1 MARPNTNFRVFLN
14 LASRGDALDD
24 VFTQNRI
31 PLHCNSVGITTGKQV
46 LSFPVPMSGL
56 VTGESLIA
64 ALDLGMADKSIS
76 LSGVLHET
84 VISKKFMLPDE
95 DGEIVAKTATFTAFE
110 IAQLLHSYVDS
121 SFLQPDQNLNELII
135 LMPSR
140 VNKDFNFHT
149 IDGTTVTATTEL
161 KDLPLVPFSYKV
173 RDLDHVGGANAGD
186 SSYYTTLPGLGDGES
201 NQFPPPVSD
210 GSSTDGETNIKGLK
224 GFIRNFNTNIVGESP
239 FIEFSLDFQIANL
252 DLS

>member
-1 MARPNTNFRVFLN
+1 MARPSTNFRVFLN

-46 LSFPVPMSGL
+46 LSFPVPLSGL

-64 ALDLGMADKSIS
+64 ALDLGMADKAIN

-84 VISKKFMLPDE
+84 VISKKFVK
-95 DGEIVAKTATFTAFE
+95 DGSTKERTFTAFE
-110 IAQLLHSYVDS
+110 TAQLLHSYVDS

-135 LMPSR
+135 LYPAR
-140 VNKDFNFHT
+140 VDKDFDFHS
-149 IDGTTVTATTEL
+149 GVTANTEL

-173 RDLDHVGGANAGD
+173 RDLDHVGGASAGD
-186 SSYYTTLPGLGDGES
+186 SSYYTTLPGLGGE
-201 NQFPPPVSD
+201 NQFPAPIN
-210 GSSTDGETNIKGLK
+210 SSSGNETNVKGLK

-239 FIEFSLDFQIANL
+239 FIEFTLDFQIANL

>member
-1 MARPNTNFRVFLN
+1 VARPSTNFRVFLN

-64 ALDLGMADKSIS
+64 ALDLGMADKAIN

-84 VISKKFMLPDE
+84 TISKKFAK
-95 DGEIVAKTATFTAFE
+95 DGTTKERSLTAFE
-110 IAQLLHSYVDS
+110 TAQLLHSYVDS
-121 SFLQPDQNLNELII
+121 SFMQPDQNLNELII
-135 LMPSR
+135 LYPAR
-140 VNKDFNFHT
+140 VASNWDYHT
-149 IDGTTVTATTEL
+149 SMDENTEL

-173 RDLDHVGGANAGD
+173 RDLDHVGGASAGEN
-186 SSYYTTLPGLGDGES
+186 SYYTTLPGLGGE
-201 NQFPPPVSD
+201 NQFPAPID
-210 GSSTDGETNIKGLK
+210 SSSGNETSINGLK
-224 GFIRNFNTNIVGESP
+224 GFIRNFNTNVVGESP

>member
-46 LSFPVPMSGL
+46 LAFPVPLSGL

-64 ALDLGMADKSIS
+64 ALDLGMADKSIN

-84 VISKKFMLPDE
+84 VISKKFISN
-95 DGEIVAKTATFTAFE
+95 GTIKTATFTAFE
-110 IAQLLHSYVDS
+110 TAQLLHSYVDS

-140 VNKDFNFHT
+140 VDKDFDFHT
-149 IDGTTVTATTEL
+149 IDGTTVTADTEL

-186 SSYYTTLPGLGDGES
+186 ASYYTTLPGLGDGES

-239 FIEFSLDFQIANL
+239 FIEFTLDFQIANL

>member
-1 MARPNTNFRVFLN
+1 MARPSTNFRVFLN

-46 LSFPVPMSGL
+46 LSFPVPLSGL

-64 ALDLGMADKSIS
+64 ALDLGMADKAIN

-84 VISKKFMLPDE
+84 VISKKFMKPAA
-95 DGEIVAKTATFTAFE
+95 DGSIVTKTATFTAFE
-110 IAQLLHSYVDS
+110 TAQLLHSYVDS
-121 SFLQPDQNLNELII
+121 SFLQPDQNLNELI
-135 LMPSR
+135 LLYPAR
-140 VNKDFNFHT
+140 VDKDFNFHT
-149 IDGTTVTATTEL
+149 IDGTTVTADTEL

-173 RDLDHVGGANAGD
+173 RDLDHVGGASAGD
-186 SSYYTTLPGLGDGES
+186 ASYYTTLPGLGGE

-210 GSSTDGETNIKGLK
+210 GSSTDDETNIKGLK

-239 FIEFSLDFQIANL
+239 FIEFTLDFQIANL

>member
-1 MARPNTNFRVFLN
+1 MVRPNTNFRVFLN

-46 LSFPVPMSGL
+46 LSFPVPLSGL

-64 ALDLGMADKSIS
+64 ALDLGMADKTIN

-84 VISKKFMLPDE
+84 VISKKFMKPAA
-95 DGEIVAKTATFTAFE
+95 DGSIVTKERTFTAFE
-110 IAQLLHSYVDS
+110 TAQLLHSYVDS

-135 LMPSR
+135 LYPAR
-140 VNKDFNFHT
+140 VDKDFDFHS
-149 IDGTTVTATTEL
+149 GVTANTEL

-173 RDLDHVGGANAGD
+173 RDLDHVGGASAGD
-186 SSYYTTLPGLGDGES
+186 ASYYTELPGLGGE
-201 NQFPPPVSD
+201 NQFPPPINT
-210 GSSTDGETNIKGLK
+210 SSGNETNVKGLK